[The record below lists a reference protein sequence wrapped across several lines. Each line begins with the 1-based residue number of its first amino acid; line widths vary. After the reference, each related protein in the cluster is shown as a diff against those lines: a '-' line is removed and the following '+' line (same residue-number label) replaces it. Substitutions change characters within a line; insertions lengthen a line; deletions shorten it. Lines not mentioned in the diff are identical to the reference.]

1 MIIPKLNLEILGLDS
16 KLQLKFI
23 LFTVILISSLLYY
36 SEIFAIDEIDG
47 TLNDDDNNNNNKMRA
62 SDFVFSNV
70 TNITNNT
77 KDSVYA
83 QIAANDNDVYV
94 VWQESVTGNSYGN
107 NYDIYFKKSADNGTT
122 FSKPI
127 NLSNNTGFSEHPQIA
142 VSKNGI
148 FIIWAD
154 NTDSNNTEI
163 MFTKSV
169 DNGTAFSKPINLSNN
184 LQNSNNQE
192 ISAFN
197 ENVYIVWQN
206 IDQNN
211 NNNNKNSSIMF
222 KGSIDSGNTFNDTI
236 ELATDTNDAYPKVN
250 SFEDYVFI
258 VWNSENNKISQ
269 DNNNNN
275 NNNNGLFF
283 IKSSDKGNNF
293 ENSIRIAHYNFGESQ
308 IAVNGN
314 EVFIVWGGLYEKNI
328 NDIYFVKS
336 DDNGTSFTDP
346 YTIQEKVTKP
356 ESKVHS
362 NKINHPTNVEITN
375 NDPAYI
381 VWQDKT
387 SKENQ
392 DISITNIKND
402 FQSTEILNLSNNTGI
417 SECPQIAV
425 SKNYIYVVWE
435 DITPGNHEIF
445 FTKGQSINN
454 NK

>member
-47 TLNDDDNNNNNKMRA
+47 TLNYNNNMRA

-211 NNNNKNSSIMF
+211 NNNKNSSIMF

-250 SFEDYVFI
+250 SFEDYVYI

-269 DNNNNN
+269 DN

-402 FQSTEILNLSNNTGI
+402 FQSTGILNLSNNTGI

-445 FTKGQSINN
+445 FTKGQSIN
-454 NK
+454 K

>member
-1 MIIPKLNLEILGLDS
+1 MIIPKSSLEILGLDS

-47 TLNDDDNNNNNKMRA
+47 TLNYNNNMRA

-206 IDQNN
+206 TDQN

-250 SFEDYVFI
+250 SFEDYVYI

-269 DNNNNN
+269 DNN

-402 FQSTEILNLSNNTGI
+402 FQSTGILNLSNNTGI

-445 FTKGQSINN
+445 FTKGQSIN
-454 NK
+454 K

>member
-47 TLNDDDNNNNNKMRA
+47 TLNYNNNMRA

-83 QIAANDNDVYV
+83 QIAANDNYVYV

-206 IDQNN
+206 TDQN

-222 KGSIDSGNTFNDTI
+222 KGSIVSGNTFNDTI

-250 SFEDYVFI
+250 
-258 VWNSENNKISQ
+258 
-269 DNNNNN
+269 
-275 NNNNGLFF
+275 
-283 IKSSDKGNNF
+283 
-293 ENSIRIAHYNFGESQ
+293 
-308 IAVNGN
+308 
-314 EVFIVWGGLYEKNI
+314 
-328 NDIYFVKS
+328 
-336 DDNGTSFTDP
+336 
-346 YTIQEKVTKP
+346 
-356 ESKVHS
+356 
-362 NKINHPTNVEITN
+362 
-375 NDPAYI
+375 
-381 VWQDKT
+381 
-387 SKENQ
+387 
-392 DISITNIKND
+392 
-402 FQSTEILNLSNNTGI
+402 
-417 SECPQIAV
+417 
-425 SKNYIYVVWE
+425 
-435 DITPGNHEIF
+435 
-445 FTKGQSINN
+445 
-454 NK
+454 

>member
-47 TLNDDDNNNNNKMRA
+47 TLNYNNNMRA

-107 NYDIYFKKSADNGTT
+107 NYDIYFKKSVDNGKA

-206 IDQNN
+206 TDQN

-250 SFEDYVFI
+250 SFEDYVYI

-269 DNNNNN
+269 D

-402 FQSTEILNLSNNTGI
+402 FQSTGILNLSNNTGI

-445 FTKGQSINN
+445 FTKGQSIN
-454 NK
+454 K

>member
-1 MIIPKLNLEILGLDS
+1 MIIPKSSLEILGLDS

-47 TLNDDDNNNNNKMRA
+47 TLNYNNNMRA

-206 IDQNN
+206 TDQN

-236 ELATDTNDAYPKVN
+236 ELATDTSDAYPKVN
-250 SFEDYVFI
+250 SFEDYVYI

-269 DNNNNN
+269 DN

-402 FQSTEILNLSNNTGI
+402 FQSTGILNLSNNTGI

-445 FTKGQSINN
+445 FTKGQSIN
-454 NK
+454 K